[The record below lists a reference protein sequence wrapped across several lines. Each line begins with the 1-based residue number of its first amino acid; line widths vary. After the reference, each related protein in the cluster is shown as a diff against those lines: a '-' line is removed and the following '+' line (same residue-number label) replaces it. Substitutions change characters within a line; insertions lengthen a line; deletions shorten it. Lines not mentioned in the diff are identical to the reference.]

1 MTTLTRADLVEA
13 AYQAVR
19 EPSRADCEALL
30 QQTLDTISS
39 ALVAGETVK
48 ISRFASFHLTRKKPR
63 LARNPKRPT
72 EEHIIPAHVAVR
84 FKATRE
90 LRDMVKRGP
99 TKRSFG

>member
-1 MTTLTRADLVEA
+1 MKTLTRADLVEA

-19 EPSRADCEALL
+19 EPRRADCEALL

-48 ISRFASFHLTRKKPR
+48 ISGFAVFALTRKKPR

-72 EEHIIPAHVAVR
+72 EEHIIPARVAVR
-84 FKATRE
+84 FKATGE
-90 LRDMVKRGP
+90 LKESVARGP
-99 TKRSFG
+99 AKVFFP